1 MTDKARG
8 SDQLK
13 LDCAS
18 FSTLTEEELIQV
30 AGGYIHIPLF
40 PRFPVPQIPISL
52 FPLPFPEGIP
62 RPDLFI
68 PRF

>member
-30 AGGYIHIPLF
+30 AGGYIPPMPWI
-40 PRFPVPQIPISL
+40 PVPQIPISF

>member
-13 LDCAS
+13 LNCAS

-30 AGGYIHIPLF
+30 AGGYIPPF
-40 PRFPVPQIPISL
+40 PRFPVPQIPIPL